1 MVGLLQTA
9 DGAVIDIVV
18 EGRKR
23 CAVVPE
29 REDGG
34 D

>member
-9 DGAVIDIVV
+9 DGTVIDIVV
-18 EGRKR
+18 EGRKGR
-23 CAVVPE
+23 AVVSE